1 MRCAALMLVLA
12 VTANAQSS
20 LPWGALPPTPL
31 CAVDQ
36 GGRTYKVKSG
46 DTFKG
51 ISQRH
56 YNTPEYADAIK
67 HANGLTTDKPQPG
80 TILVIPSKP
89 EAVAPAAPEGAGAMA
104 NDKGAANAKSPKN
117 AKNAKGAK
125 VTQIKTVGDLLD
137 VVAERIKKLCGL
149 LGLQFGDDP
158 GFGTK
163 ITAAIFVAAFFYI
176 LSDMVIF
183 WFGSIAM
190 RFENPSLAN
199 AMKVSF
205 GSLGLQGLIV
215 VSVLTILAV
224 STQATP
230 GVATIDTVRNFS
242 LESRSFQWMGGL
254 AAIAIFLGIPT
265 RIASQVYATDFKRAG
280 GVVFLAFVL
289 KNFIAFFPT
298 ANAFL
303 WTGGAQAS

>member
-12 VTANAQSS
+12 VTANANST
-20 LPWGALPPTPL
+20 LPWGALPLTPL

-36 GGRTYKVKSG
+36 GGRTYKVKNG

-56 YNTPEYADAIK
+56 YDTPEYADAIK
-67 HANGLTTDKPQPG
+67 TANGLTTDKPQPG

-89 EAVAPAAPEGAGAMA
+89 EAVAPAAAEGAGAPKNNA
-104 NDKGAANAKSPKN
+104 GAKN

-190 RFENPSLAN
+190 RFENPSLGN
-199 AMKVSF
+199 AMKVSI
-205 GSLGLQGLIV
+205 GSLGLQGLIA
-215 VSVLTILAV
+215 VSLLTILAV

-254 AAIAIFLGIPT
+254 GAIAVFLGIPT